1 MTYDTVDTFDFGIFD
16 SLKEESPGRGR
27 KKKKRYCHAVC
38 AFDIE
43 TSNLPDIHQNI
54 MYIWMFQ
61 IGDQKTL
68 VGRTWDEFRTLVSE
82 IQSRVKYNLVIWVHN
97 LSYEF
102 QYLKTVLD
110 FEDVFSLDDRKILYA
125 VSGKIEFRCS
135 MLHSN
140 MSLRKYLEKMEVPT
154 QKKKLDYD
162 VIRYPWTELTEEE
175 MDYCVSDVKGL
186 VEAVTKEMESDQ
198 DNLHTFPRTSTGYV
212 RRRSKMSLQAY
223 SRYVRQNIPDLET
236 ILMLQRAFRGGNT
249 HGNRYYA
256 MRIVED
262 AQSWDIASSYP
273 SVMLTEEYPTGFED
287 ADPETLPQY
296 LNSKYC
302 ALMDL
307 QLWNVKLKDPLWG
320 CPYLAV
326 AKCSRLSGYTD
337 DNGRILDAKYLEM
350 TVTEVDLAI
359 IRSEY
364 DFDFKCV
371 KLKVSKKRR
380 LPVAF
385 RKLVWD
391 MYEQKTE
398 LKGVDEYTYQKFK
411 NMVNSLYGM
420 TVQNPI
426 KPVYWYNPQTRLM
439 ELDPLK
445 TPEALLQRYQAHGW
459 LLYQWGVYTTAYARL
474 KLEKGLH
481 TIPPERFLYCDTD
494 SIKFFGEIPEGLNAL
509 NRSLLRDEY
518 TAKDR
523 KGKKHPIGIFEYE
536 GHYKRFA
543 HMGAK
548 KYAYED
554 DKGKLHITIAG
565 VNKEK
570 GPKELGSLENFRPGF
585 VFRESGGQ
593 QAFYNEQEDLPGDH
607 LNIDGHTVELTT
619 NVYLER
625 STYTLSV
632 TEDYDWLVTWLSTHS
647 VERDLL
653 RRYAGDRRK

>member
-1 MTYDTVDTFDFGIFD
+1 MTYDTVETFDFGIFD

-61 IGDQKTL
+61 IGEKTL
-68 VGRTWDEFRTLVSE
+68 IGRTWDEFRRLVKE
-82 IQSRVKYNLVIWVHN
+82 IQDRVKYTLVVFIHN
-97 LSYEF
+97 LSYEHE
-102 QYLKTVLD
+102 YLKSVLD
-110 FEDVFSLDDRKILYA
+110 LEDVFSLDERKILY
-125 VSGKIEFRCS
+125 SHCGKIEFRCS

-140 MSLRKYLEKMEVPT
+140 MSLRKYLEKMDVPT
-154 QKKKLDYD
+154 QKKELDYD
-162 VIRYPWTELTEEE
+162 VIRYPWTELTDEE

-186 VEAVTKEMESDQ
+186 VEAITKEMESDQ

-212 RRRSKMSLQAY
+212 RRRSKMALQAY
-223 SRYVRQNIPDLET
+223 SKYVKQNIPDLET
-236 ILMLQRAFRGGNT
+236 LLMLQRAFRGGNT
-249 HGNRYYA
+249 HGNRFYA

-262 AQSWDIASSYP
+262 SQGWDIASSYP
-273 SVMLTEEYPTGFED
+273 SSILTEEYPTGFED
-287 ADPETLPQY
+287 ADPETLPKY

-302 ALMDL
+302 ALMDI
-307 QLWNVKLKDPLWG
+307 QMWNVKLKDPLWG

-337 DNGRILDAKYLEM
+337 DYGRILDAKYLEM

-364 DFDFKCV
+364 DFDFKCT

-426 KPVYWYNPQTRLM
+426 KPVYWYNPETKLM

-481 TIPPERFLYCDTD
+481 AIPPERFLYCDTD
-494 SIKFFGEIPEGLNAL
+494 SIKFFGEVPEGLKTLNA
-509 NRSLLRDEY
+509 SLLRDEY

-536 GHYKRFA
+536 GHYRRFA

-554 DKGKLHITIAG
+554 DNGKLHITIAG

-570 GPKELGSLENFRPGF
+570 GPAELGSLENFRPGF

-593 QAFYNEQEDLPGDH
+593 QAFYNETEDLPGKT
-607 LNIDGHTVELTT
+607 LSIDGHTVELTT

-632 TEDYDWLVTWLSTHS
+632 TEDYGWLVTWLSTHS

>member
-61 IGDQKTL
+61 IGEKTL
-68 VGRTWDEFRTLVSE
+68 IGRTWDEFRRLVQE
-82 IQSRVKYNLVIWVHN
+82 IQDRVKYTLVVFVHN
-97 LSYEF
+97 LSYEHE
-102 QYLKTVLD
+102 YIKHVLD
-110 FEDVFSLDDRKILYA
+110 LEDVFSLDDRKILY
-125 VSGKIEFRCS
+125 SHCGKIEFRCS

-154 QKKKLDYD
+154 QKKELYYD

-186 VEAVTKEMESDQ
+186 VEAITKEMESDQ

-212 RRRSKMSLQAY
+212 RRRSKMALQAY

-307 QLWNVKLKDPLWG
+307 QMWNVKLKDPLWG

-364 DFDFKCV
+364 DFDFKCT

-439 ELDPLK
+439 EPDPLK

-494 SIKFFGEIPEGLNAL
+494 SIKFFGETPEGLEAL

-536 GHYKRFA
+536 GNYKRFA

-554 DKGKLHITIAG
+554 DKGKLRITIAG

-632 TEDYDWLVTWLSTHS
+632 TEDYDWLVTWLSAHS

>member
-82 IQSRVKYNLVIWVHN
+82 IRSRVKYNIVIWVHN

-154 QKKKLDYD
+154 QKKELDYD

-186 VEAVTKEMESDQ
+186 VEAVMKEMESDQ

-212 RRRSKMSLQAY
+212 RRRSKMALQAY

-474 KLEKGLH
+474 KLEKGIH
-481 TIPPERFLYCDTD
+481 AVPPERFLYCDTD
-494 SIKFFGEIPEGLNAL
+494 SIKFFGETPEGLEAL

-536 GHYKRFA
+536 GNYKRFA